1 MIMRN
6 WMTPIM
12 YTLIAFAAFYV
23 GFQLFT
29 NPSNFLTSIVI
40 MIGFAVLVYGAI
52 YFLFLR
58 NRGFGGG
65 NGNGNEMKK
74 YKQAVKQSKQ
84 KYKQPTPT
92 IKKSSMAKAATAK
105 PSPIGKKSK
114 KRTNPSHLRVIE
126 GYKNKDKNRA
136 SF

>member
-1 MIMRN
+1 MRN

-12 YTLIAFAAFYV
+12 YTLMGLAVFYV
-23 GFQLFT
+23 GFQLIT
-29 NPSNFLTSIVI
+29 NTSSFLTSIVI

-65 NGNGNEMKK
+65 GNKNEMKK

-92 IKKSSMAKAATAK
+92 IKKSNIAKTAVKSSPLGRK
-105 PSPIGKKSK
+105 PR
-114 KRTNPSHLRVIE
+114 KRSSASHLRVIE
-126 GYKNKDKNRA
+126 GHKNKDKNRA